1 MVNEARYLAWNCEL
15 KTRLRGTV
23 SHLHIRNNYRQI
35 VTQQMQKGFIS
46 LSFPTEEV
54 KGVNYFPSRAND
66 LEFWKKIVIDKRV
79 VNSVK
84 YHYLSLR
91 LVWSLFKK
99 FENKCK
105 NKHKLQIKL
114 SKVQTCF
121 LFPNAMTV
129 LTAVDFEMTFLS
141 ARSG

>member
-1 MVNEARYLAWNCEL
+1 
-15 KTRLRGTV
+15 
-23 SHLHIRNNYRQI
+23 
-35 VTQQMQKGFIS
+35 MQKGFIS
-46 LSFPTEEV
+46 FSFPTEEV

-66 LEFWKKIVIDKRV
+66 LEIWKKIVIDKRV

-91 LVWSLFKK
+91 LAWSLFKK

-121 LFPNAMTV
+121 LFANAMTV
-129 LTAVDFEMTFLS
+129 LTAVDFEMAFWS
-141 ARSG
+141 ARSGKKTNYIIAVSFFLFLFNYAIQGKSITDSWIPR

>member
-1 MVNEARYLAWNCEL
+1 ME
-15 KTRLRGTV
+15 T
-23 SHLHIRNNYRQI
+23 
-35 VTQQMQKGFIS
+35 
-46 LSFPTEEV
+46 
-54 KGVNYFPSRAND
+54 
-66 LEFWKKIVIDKRV
+66 WKKPIVIDKRA

-114 SKVQTCF
+114 SKVS
-121 LFPNAMTV
+121 NV
-129 LTAVDFEMTFLS
+129 LPI
-141 ARSG
+141 R

>member
-1 MVNEARYLAWNCEL
+1 
-15 KTRLRGTV
+15 
-23 SHLHIRNNYRQI
+23 
-35 VTQQMQKGFIS
+35 MQKGFIS
-46 LSFPTEEV
+46 FSFPTEEV

-66 LEFWKKIVIDKRV
+66 LEIWKKIVIDKRV

-114 SKVQTCF
+114 SKVS
-121 LFPNAMTV
+121 NV
-129 LTAVDFEMTFLS
+129 LPI
-141 ARSG
+141 R

>member
-1 MVNEARYLAWNCEL
+1 ME
-15 KTRLRGTV
+15 T
-23 SHLHIRNNYRQI
+23 
-35 VTQQMQKGFIS
+35 
-46 LSFPTEEV
+46 
-54 KGVNYFPSRAND
+54 
-66 LEFWKKIVIDKRV
+66 WKKPIVIDKRA

-114 SKVQTCF
+114 SKVQKCF
-121 LFPNAMTV
+121 LFPHAMTV
-129 LTAVDFEMTFLS
+129 LTAVDFEITFLS

>member
-1 MVNEARYLAWNCEL
+1 
-15 KTRLRGTV
+15 
-23 SHLHIRNNYRQI
+23 
-35 VTQQMQKGFIS
+35 MQKGFIS
-46 LSFPTEEV
+46 FSFPTEEV

-66 LEFWKKIVIDKRV
+66 LEIWKKIVIDKRV

-91 LVWSLFKK
+91 LAWSLFKK

-105 NKHKLQIKL
+105 NKYKLQIKL

-121 LFPNAMTV
+121 LFANAMTV
-129 LTAVDFEMTFLS
+129 LTAVDFEMAFWS

>member
-1 MVNEARYLAWNCEL
+1 ME
-15 KTRLRGTV
+15 T
-23 SHLHIRNNYRQI
+23 
-35 VTQQMQKGFIS
+35 
-46 LSFPTEEV
+46 
-54 KGVNYFPSRAND
+54 
-66 LEFWKKIVIDKRV
+66 WKKPIVIDKRV

-114 SKVQTCF
+114 SKVQTYF

>member
-1 MVNEARYLAWNCEL
+1 
-15 KTRLRGTV
+15 
-23 SHLHIRNNYRQI
+23 
-35 VTQQMQKGFIS
+35 MQKGFIS
-46 LSFPTEEV
+46 FSFPTEEV

-66 LEFWKKIVIDKRV
+66 LEIWKKIVIDKRV
-79 VNSVK
+79 ENSVK
-84 YHYLSLR
+84 YHSLSLR

-121 LFPNAMTV
+121 LFPNAITV
-129 LTAVDFEMTFLS
+129 LTAADFEMTFLS